1 MPACPYG
8 VIEQRP
14 SDGRAFKCTMC
25 YDRLGA
31 GQEPACAK
39 ACPTESI
46 QRKPQRT
53 TLHSWPFA
61 QLGGF
66 IAYKARRAGVPVIH
80 IDPAYTSQECSQCHH
95 IERGNRPDQ
104 ARLRVQV
111 LRLR

>member
-39 ACPTESI
+39 ARRS
-46 QRKPQRT
+46 
-53 TLHSWPFA
+53 TLRGS
-61 QLGGF
+61 
-66 IAYKARRAGVPVIH
+66 R
-80 IDPAYTSQECSQCHH
+80 CSSAAKNTRSP
-95 IERGNRPDQ
+95 E
-104 ARLRVQV
+104 
-111 LRLR
+111 

>member
-1 MPACPYG
+1 M
-8 VIEQRP
+8 
-14 SDGRAFKCTMC
+14 
-25 YDRLGA
+25 
-31 GQEPACAK
+31 
-39 ACPTESI
+39 